1 MIFHKKILDK
11 SLRVIFVLLAIMLV
25 LDTYGVY
32 RSIYDLPNF
41 ISFNISV
48 LIETT
53 LLLFFFIQI
62 FPGKSAKKA
71 IVVVLFF
78 LLTFWLNHFIKRG
91 QSLFLFNCVI
101 LENTV
106 VIILS
111 LCYYYQQFL
120 KLNMSYNYL
129 DRRFWTVS
137 SFFLYVSATFV
148 LFLYIPS
155 VSSPEFMKKY
165 YNVNSVFI
173 ILRSI
178 LLTITFTMKNNEPGN
193 NEFKQP

>member
-1 MIFHKKILDK
+1 MDR
-11 SLRVIFVLLAIMLV
+11 SLRVIFVLLVTTLV

-32 RSIYDLPNF
+32 RSVYDLPNF
-41 ISFNISV
+41 VSFNVSV
-48 LIETT
+48 LIETI
-53 LLLFFFIQI
+53 LLLFFFIQV
-62 FPGKSAKKA
+62 FPAKVAKRV

-78 LLTFWLNHFIKRG
+78 LLAFWLNHFIKRG
-91 QSLFLFNCVI
+91 QTLFLFNCVI

-120 KLNMSYNYL
+120 KMNMSYNYL
-129 DRRFWTVS
+129 GRRFWTVS
-137 SFFLYVSATFV
+137 SFFVYVSATFV

-178 LLTITFTMKNNEPGN
+178 LLTITFKINNKEPGN
-193 NEFKQP
+193 K

>member
-1 MIFHKKILDK
+1 M
-11 SLRVIFVLLAIMLV
+11 LLAIMLL
-25 LDTYGVY
+25 LDSYGLY
-32 RSIYDLPNF
+32 RSAYDLPNF
-41 ISFNISV
+41 VSFNISV

-53 LLLFFFIQI
+53 LLLVFFIQV
-62 FPGKSAKKA
+62 FPGKFAKKA
-71 IVVVLFF
+71 ITVVLM
-78 LLTFWLNHFIKRG
+78 LLLAFWLNHFIKRG
-91 QSLFLFNCVI
+91 ERLFLFNCVI

-111 LCYYYQQFL
+111 LCYYYQQL
-120 KLNMSYNYL
+120 VKLNMSYNYL
-129 DRRFWTVS
+129 DRQFWTVS
-137 SFFLYVSATFV
+137 SFFVYVSATFV

-178 LLTITFTMKNNEPGN
+178 LLTITFTMNDNQPKNKG
-193 NEFKQP
+193 FKST